1 MDVQL
6 AGARVGTDLGLV
18 QYLGWELSSHHRLL
32 QIPHPWAGASRE
44 GVGHSE
50 SWHRQ
55 RVMQHEAVLPT
66 SAPLS
71 LVSRVNPQ
79 AGVPWR
85 LRGVFSI
92 LRSD

>member
-18 QYLGWELSSHHRLL
+18 QYLGWELSFHRRLL

-44 GVGHSE
+44 CGGHSE

-55 RVMQHEAVLPT
+55 RVMQHKAALPT

-79 AGVPWR
+79 AGVSWR
-85 LRGVFSI
+85 LRGVF
-92 LRSD
+92 